1 MSQGAGAPTPRRVR
15 VTSPRREAHRRA
27 ERRPGYVDLTEQTGL
42 GEVYFTALLRAQLR
56 LALRVLLAMAIL
68 VGWLPALFLL
78 VPAASAATLGPLP
91 VPWLVVG
98 ALLYPVVVLAA
109 AVHVRGAERIERDF
123 VDLLRRR

>member
-1 MSQGAGAPTPRRVR
+1 MSQAPGGPAPRRVR
-15 VTSPRREAHRRA
+15 VTSPRRDAHRRA
-27 ERRPGYVDLTEQTGL
+27 ERRPGHVDLTEQTGL

-56 LALRVLLAMAIL
+56 LALRVLLAFAIG

-78 VPAASAATLGPLP
+78 VPSASAATLGPMP

-98 ALLYPVVVLAA
+98 VLLYPAVVVAA
-109 AVHVRGAERIERDF
+109 AVHVRSAERIERDF